1 MKGENDMNINF
12 EAALQYINL
21 GNYERAVEKLNL
33 AIEAAGG
40 DTDEGTQYRCVLAEL
55 YANMGI
61 LNQSREEFEKVIEYT
76 EKTNTLA
83 KQRAIARAYLD
94 AFDGKNA
101 MPREKI
107 QRPGDAPIVPKPRQ
121 NAAFIAKQS
130 RKHR

>member
-40 DTDEGTQYRCVLAEL
+40 DTDEGMQYRCVLAEL
-55 YANMGI
+55 HANMGI
-61 LNQSREEFEKVIEYT
+61 INQSREEFEKVIEYT

-94 AFDGKNA
+94 AFDGKTA

>member
-1 MKGENDMNINF
+1 MNINF

-33 AIEAAGG
+33 AM
-40 DTDEGTQYRCVLAEL
+40 QYRCVLAEL

-61 LNQSREEFEKVIEYT
+61 INQSREEFEKVIEYT
-76 EKTNTLA
+76 EMTNTLA
-83 KQRAIARAYLD
+83 KQRTIARAYLD

>member
-1 MKGENDMNINF
+1 MNINF

-40 DTDEGTQYRCVLAEL
+40 DTDEGMQYRCVLAEL

-61 LNQSREEFEKVIEYT
+61 LNQSR
-76 EKTNTLA
+76 A